1 MAGAPLPGR
10 MRSLLGDFYRDL
22 LTLAPSTATARAWGD
37 RYRMNGAPR
46 DFGHRAT
53 ALHA

>member
-37 RYRMNGAPR
+37 RYR
-46 DFGHRAT
+46 T
-53 ALHA
+53 EWSTT